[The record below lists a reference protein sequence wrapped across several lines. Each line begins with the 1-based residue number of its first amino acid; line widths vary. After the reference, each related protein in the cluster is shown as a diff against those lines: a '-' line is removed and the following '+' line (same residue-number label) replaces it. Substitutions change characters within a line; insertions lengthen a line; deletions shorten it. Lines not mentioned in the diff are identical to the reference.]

1 MLLIEAFDS
10 AGQKIDAVNL
20 QFGLFILVVAIILGI
35 LLGYLS
41 ADYKSTNKRL
51 GTIKIIDKEVTR
63 FEKESLKILHQ
74 LYGEET
80 KTIENVNHVCKVF
93 YIRSAF
99 YIMMRGFITNRLESD
114 IHDIVSDLIDICNVS
129 DFSEPKEKSQK

>member
-1 MLLIEAFDS
+1 MKLNKKMKLIKCLNAQCLTEYIGIVDN
-10 AGQKIDAVNL
+10 AV
-20 QFGLFILVVAIILGI
+20 
-35 LLGYLS
+35 
-41 ADYKSTNKRL
+41 KP
-51 GTIKIIDKEVTR
+51 IDKEVTR